1 MVRGKYSEDCRKGSE
16 SFRGMVN
23 VSKLRDCS
31 EGKDVVT
38 FADIVE
44 MEQKTLTTAK
54 KCQIS
59 KSSSV
64 KMAPKSVVSKGTT
77 SNLRRST
84 KPQPSNAFLQK
95 VKMNVNNTLKPPNWT
110 VRKQSLIKRYNT
122 STTQKCASNIDFH
135 LDQLA
140 EVYRESGKKA
150 REGAELSLMDQ
161 LIEANPENV
170 SFLTPGSSSQIS
182 RSLLS
187 EP

>member
-1 MVRGKYSEDCRKGSE
+1 
-16 SFRGMVN
+16 
-23 VSKLRDCS
+23 
-31 EGKDVVT
+31 
-38 FADIVE
+38 
-44 MEQKTLTTAK
+44 
-54 KCQIS
+54 
-59 KSSSV
+59 
-64 KMAPKSVVSKGTT
+64 
-77 SNLRRST
+77 
-84 KPQPSNAFLQK
+84 
-95 VKMNVNNTLKPPNWT
+95 MNVNNTLKPPNWT

-150 REGAELSLMDQ
+150 REGAEPSLMDQ

-187 EP
+187 EPQLRMTLGSCNSVDKYQQLKRSVNKMN

>member
-1 MVRGKYSEDCRKGSE
+1 
-16 SFRGMVN
+16 
-23 VSKLRDCS
+23 
-31 EGKDVVT
+31 
-38 FADIVE
+38 
-44 MEQKTLTTAK
+44 
-54 KCQIS
+54 
-59 KSSSV
+59 
-64 KMAPKSVVSKGTT
+64 
-77 SNLRRST
+77 
-84 KPQPSNAFLQK
+84 
-95 VKMNVNNTLKPPNWT
+95 MNVNNTLKPPNWT

-150 REGAELSLMDQ
+150 REGAEPSLMDQ